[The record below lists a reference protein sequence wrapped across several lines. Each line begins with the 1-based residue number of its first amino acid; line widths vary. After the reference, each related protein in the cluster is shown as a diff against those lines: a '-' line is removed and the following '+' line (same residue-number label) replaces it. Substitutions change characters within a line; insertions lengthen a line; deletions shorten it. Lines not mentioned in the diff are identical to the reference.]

1 MEREEILFRTL
12 EKHLLGDQLR
22 KGFAEDV
29 DGFIAFSLS
38 VQNRRK
44 SRVGRAFENHLEV
57 VFTRNNIRYER
68 GALTEGNRSRI
79 FVPRLKEICRSGLST
94 PRC

>member
-1 MEREEILFRTL
+1 MDKSSFVLFWLMLHKNSCQPRAMPVLWSGAWTTIRNPGWMEREEILFRTL

-38 VQNRRK
+38 VQNRR
-44 SRVGRAFENHLEV
+44 
-57 VFTRNNIRYER
+57 
-68 GALTEGNRSRI
+68 AL
-79 FVPRLKEICRSGLST
+79 PRQ
-94 PRC
+94 P